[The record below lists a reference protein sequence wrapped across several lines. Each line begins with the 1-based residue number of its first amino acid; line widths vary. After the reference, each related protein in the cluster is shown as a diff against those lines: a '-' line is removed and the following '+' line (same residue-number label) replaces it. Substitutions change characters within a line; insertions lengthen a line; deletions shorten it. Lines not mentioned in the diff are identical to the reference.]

1 MADTEQTTLEKT
13 NDNIQEVSIEPAQF
27 DIKSMIYVVRN
38 QQVMIDSDLAMLY
51 QVETKRLNEA
61 VKRNIARFPNEFRFQ
76 LTEKELESLR
86 SQFATS
92 NNREMEDGKKGG
104 RRYLPYVFTEQG
116 IAMLSAIL
124 RSDVAIQ
131 VSINIMKSFV
141 EMRRFIA
148 NNALLFERIS
158 TVELRQLEYQK
169 QTDEKLEQIFEY
181 ISEHADVGT
190 LNLLSKKNSDVAVTI
205 YTQKQTKL
213 TKADVKNFN
222 AQYPTLKIKYTKVF
236 HDRFLILDQ
245 ATAYHVGASL
255 KDAGK
260 KCFGINLIQDAG
272 IIKDILQRLELETE
286 K

>member
-1 MADTEQTTLEKT
+1 MADMEQKTLVEV
-13 NDNIQEVSIEPAQF
+13 NSSIQEPHAELAQY
-27 DIKSMIYVVRN
+27 DIKSMIYIIRN

-92 NNREMEDGKKGG
+92 NNKEMEDGKKGG

-181 ISEHADVGT
+181 ISEHEESSQKVFFNGQIYDEFSLIVNLIQKADKEINLIDRYVDVWT
-190 LNLLSKKNSDVAVTI
+190 LNLLSKKKSDVAVTI

-236 HDRFLILDQ
+236 HDRFLIM
-245 ATAYHVGASL
+245 
-255 KDAGK
+255 
-260 KCFGINLIQDAG
+260 
-272 IIKDILQRLELETE
+272 TE
-286 K
+286 RQPIM